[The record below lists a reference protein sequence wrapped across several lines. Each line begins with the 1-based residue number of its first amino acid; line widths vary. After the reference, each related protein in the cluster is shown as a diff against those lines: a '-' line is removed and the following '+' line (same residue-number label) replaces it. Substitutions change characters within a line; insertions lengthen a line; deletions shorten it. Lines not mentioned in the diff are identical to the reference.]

1 MRTRRSA
8 AGLVRRTKN
17 LGVKANVRRKT
28 AGQAREKLVTIADD
42 VWLIQPAI
50 FLASGSDLVIVCIL
64 QAFWRRSSQRRTSS
78 ARFVAITGRA
88 A

>member
-1 MRTRRSA
+1 MRTRRTA
-8 AGLVRRTKN
+8 VGLVRRTKN

-28 AGQAREKLVTIADD
+28 AAQARERLVTITDD
-42 VWLIQPAI
+42 VRLIQPAI
-50 FLASGSDLVIVCIL
+50 LVASGSDLVIVCIL
-64 QAFWRRSSQRRTSS
+64 QAFWRTSS